1 MNESLEN
8 KIVQELPHGLIRWYD
23 FLQGSSK
30 LLVYTDEENK
40 NVLAGALPDAVMC
53 SVNEL
58 AMQNKV
64 YDYIIGFCI
73 LDKSQNPDK
82 LAEQLAANLSDAGRL
97 LLFAENRL
105 ALKHFCGEKE
115 YYANRM
121 FYGLENYIRFPKKAQ
136 DNAGGREYAKAELKD
151 FFESA
156 GFKTSFYSVFPCLER
171 PQVILAD
178 NYQSK
183 EHLANRVFPQYRN
196 PDTVFLREDMLYE
209 SLADNGLLHGMAN
222 GFFIECSKVHCVH
235 TVKQVTVSSDR
246 GHKNA
251 LATILKTNG
260 TVVKKALYD
269 EGKDIPKNLW
279 LNNEYLR
286 QRGLAMVPIELR
298 NDGAVMPFMAQET
311 ALVYLQKCFF
321 SDLPKMLE
329 EMQKFWELIVKSS
342 DHVDYEQVNWHQFE
356 PGWEKLKVDDPVGD
370 SWQQLANG
378 TTEQR
383 EAIGPILARGYMDLV
398 TLNCFYENGEF
409 IFFDQESYMENI
421 PAKAI
426 FLRSIDCMYDKNPA
440 MEFVFSRDDML
451 QHFNLKAHLPAW
463 RKFINAYLEPLR
475 LEKDLGVYHSGVRPN
490 GCMMEANRKR
500 MEYPAGL
507 YERYMYN
514 IFDDVFYKDIYLF
527 GSGAYAKN
535 LLAKYGGPLE
545 IKGLLDNN
553 SARWGEKVEGIPIV
567 SPTILKDKLHN
578 SKVIICIKDY
588 KAVLQQ
594 LQDMGCFN
602 ISIYR
607 PELMY
612 SVPDMKRICAIS
624 RKKQSKKYSVGYVAG
639 VFDMFHRGHLNLL
652 QRAKEQC
659 DYLIVGVVTDEQLMD
674 YKKTKAIIPFEDRLA
689 IVQGCRYVDEAVE
702 IPANRP
708 STEYAHQQYNFDVQ
722 FSGSDYEDDP
732 YWLAAREYLRKNGA
746 DLVFFPYTESVS
758 STKLKLQLKEANK
771 TGKGDVAE

>member
-1 MNESLEN
+1 MDEFMEN
-8 KIVQELPHGLIRWYD
+8 RTVRELPYGLIRWYD
-23 FLQGSSK
+23 FLPGSSK
-30 LLVYTDEENK
+30 LLVYTDEKNK
-40 NVLAGALPDAVMC
+40 DVLDGAIPDADMC
-53 SVNEL
+53 SAEEL
-58 AMQNKV
+58 TAHSKR

-73 LDKSQNPDK
+73 LDKSKNPAE
-82 LAEQLAANLSDAGRL
+82 LAGQLAAHLADDGML

-105 ALKHFCGEKE
+105 ALKHFCGEKD
-115 YYANRM
+115 YYSHRM
-121 FYGLENYIRFPKKAQ
+121 FDGLENYICFPKKAQ
-136 DNAGGREYAKAELKD
+136 ENAGGREYAKSELGN
-151 FFESA
+151 FLAAA

-178 NYQSK
+178 NYRSK
-183 EHLANRVFPQYRN
+183 EHLANRAFPQYRY

-222 GFFIECSKVHCVH
+222 GFFLECSKANGIH
-235 TVKQVTVSSDR
+235 TVKQVTVSPDR

-251 LATILKTNG
+251 LATILQSNG
-260 TVVKKALYD
+260 IVRKKAMYD
-269 EGKDIPKNLW
+269 EGKKIPRNLW

-286 QRGLAMVPIELR
+286 QRGIEMVPIELK
-298 NDGAVMPFMAQET
+298 NDEAVMPLIEQET

-321 SDLPKMLE
+321 TDLSKMLE
-329 EMQKFWELIVKSS
+329 EMQRFWELILQSS
-342 DHVDYEQVNWHQFE
+342 EHVAYEKINWHQFE
-356 PGWEKLKVDDPVGD
+356 PGWEKLKADDPVGD
-370 SWQQLANG
+370 TWQQMADG
-378 TTEQR
+378 TAEQK

-398 TLNCFYENGEF
+398 TLNCFYDNGKF
-409 IFFDQESYMENI
+409 TFFDQESYMENI

-426 FLRSIDCMYDKNPA
+426 FLRSIDCMYDNNPA
-440 MEFVFSRDDML
+440 MESVFSRDNML
-451 QHFNLKAHLPAW
+451 KHFNLKEHLPAW

-475 LEKDLGVYHSGVRPN
+475 MEKDLCVYHTCVKTNLRLR
-490 GCMMEANRKR
+490 EANRKR

-535 LLAKYGGPLE
+535 LIARYGSQVE

-553 SARWGEKVEGIPIV
+553 SARWGDSVEGIPV
-567 SPTILKDKLHN
+567 VAPAILKEKLYN

-652 QRAKEQC
+652 KRAKEQC
-659 DYLIVGVVTDEQLMD
+659 DYLIVGVVTDKQLID

-708 STEYAHQQYNFDVQ
+708 STEYAHQQYHFDAQ

-758 STKLKLQLKEANK
+758 STKLKLQLKEADK
-771 TGKGDVAE
+771 AGRGDGAK